1 MRWLLLFAAL
11 PALACEYPDEGTMPL
26 RRAVSQV
33 KALPEVEAW
42 AKAMHDQGEVVQY
55 ALLLEEDVKEKRRCY
70 WTVAVSAAG
79 RTWRRFQVSPDGRH
93 LRRETADP
101 RRREGR

>member
-1 MRWLLLFAAL
+1 MRWPLLFVAL

-55 ALLLEEDVKEKRRCY
+55 AVKLDEYSLQNRRCF
-70 WTVAVSAAG
+70 WTVEVNAAG
-79 RTWRRFQVSPDGRH
+79 RTWRRFQVTPDGRH